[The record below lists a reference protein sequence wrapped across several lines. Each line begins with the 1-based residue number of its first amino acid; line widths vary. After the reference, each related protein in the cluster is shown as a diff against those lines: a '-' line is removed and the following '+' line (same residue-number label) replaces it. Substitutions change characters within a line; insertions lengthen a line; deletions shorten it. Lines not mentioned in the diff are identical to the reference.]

1 MADGVITK
9 KEIAESIS
17 KSHDLSKVAANDV
30 VNSVFELIAKELKKK
45 QKISLA
51 GFGTFQVGSRPARMG
66 RNPKTGEPLKIK
78 ASKTVKFKV
87 SSTVKTSL

>member
-1 MADGVITK
+1 MADGVMTK

-17 KSHDLSKVAANDV
+17 RTHDLTKVAANDV
-30 VNSVFELIAKELKKK
+30 VNSVFELIAKGLKKK

-66 RNPKTGEPLKIK
+66 RNPKTGESMKIK